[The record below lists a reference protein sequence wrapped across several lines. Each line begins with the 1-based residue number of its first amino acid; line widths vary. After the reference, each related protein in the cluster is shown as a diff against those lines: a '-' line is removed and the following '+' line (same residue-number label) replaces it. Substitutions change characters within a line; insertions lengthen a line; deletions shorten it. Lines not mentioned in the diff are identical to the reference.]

1 MVMNAILCIWL
12 FCTEKKKKTVKPK
25 AYAALLYLLYF
36 SHLFSIW
43 VTLVV

>member
-12 FCTEKKKKTVKPK
+12 FCTLKKKTFKPK
-25 AYAALLYLLYF
+25 AYAALLYPLYF